1 MSSPQTYP
9 EKILKSLLVISALV
23 FLYGFVRDSY
33 QELFFN
39 QVHFFEDAYMFIRY
53 AKIWHLGYGEAWNVG
68 EGAVYGN
75 TSQLHFLFVLLLTSF
90 KSLSDNAIVKI
101 SSFVPAFVF
110 MTWLPWFCARHSP
123 LFAAH
128 ALWQRYALWLGTIC
142 PLVYRYT
149 PFGYHDLTGMDTSLS
164 ILLHLLLLDAVLC
177 YEKSRR
183 TNTLIAVIALSY
195 LAYLARPENL
205 LAATLLVTLYFSLR
219 LKDYRALGLW
229 MAAMLVIVAL
239 DGLVKYE
246 YFGDAVP
253 LAFYAKKAGYIRGNL
268 GAGFSHPLFYFF
280 SFLLSL
286 LPFVIAQIFFANK
299 TNFQR
304 QVLLVLPAIV
314 TIAYFFTM
322 MTVMNMKARY
332 FYPFTPYFI
341 AAAITSA
348 DPHMLIHRP
357 WLRWPLFVI
366 GYIVLFLGL
375 TLADQNKGDI
385 VNAMMGKQTLCD
397 DSLKTPAQNFGGIGY
412 RIDTEGFDHLV
423 NVLRDDAPEVTV
435 AMTENGYVGAK
446 LPQLHI
452 IDMTGLHNR
461 YIARHG
467 FSAEWVLA
475 QQPDLIWMPHWHYT
489 CMTHDILASDEF
501 WLHYHFYPGVF
512 SWGLAL
518 RMDGGHYNNLYRKLD
533 QQLQVIYPGYP
544 LVSFEKTRN

>member
-1 MSSPQTYP
+1 MSSPQVYTD
-9 EKILKSLLVISALV
+9 KILKLLLLISAVV

-39 QVHFFEDAYMFIRY
+39 PVHFFEDAYMFIRY
-53 AKIWHLGYGEAWNVG
+53 AKIWHLGYGEAWNIG
-68 EGAVYGN
+68 EGPVYGN
-75 TSQLHFLFVLLLTSF
+75 TSQLHFLIVLLLASF
-90 KSLSDNAIVKI
+90 KSLSDDAIVKI

-110 MTWLPWFCARHSP
+110 MAWLPWFCARHSS
-123 LFAAH
+123 LFATH
-128 ALWQRYALWLGTIC
+128 ALWQRYVLWMGIIC

-177 YEKSRR
+177 YEKWR
-183 TNTLIAVIALSY
+183 TTNLLIAVVVLSY
-195 LAYLARPENL
+195 LVYLARPENIL
-205 LAATLLVTLYFSLR
+205 TATLLVTLYFSLR
-219 LKDYRALGLW
+219 LKEFRALAIWL
-229 MAAMLVIVAL
+229 AAMGIIVAL

-280 SFLLSL
+280 YFLLSI
-286 LPFVIAQIFFANK
+286 LPFVIAQMFFASQRNL
-299 TNFQR
+299 QR
-304 QVLLVLPAIV
+304 QILLILPALM
-314 TIAYFFTM
+314 TIMYFFTM

-348 DPHMLIHRP
+348 DPRRLTCRP
-357 WLRWPLFVI
+357 WLRWPLFI
-366 GYIVLFLGL
+366 GVYGVLFVGL
-375 TLADQNKGDI
+375 TLADQHRSDI
-385 VNAMMGKQTLCD
+385 VNAMLGDQALCD
-397 DSLKTPAQNFGGIGY
+397 DSLKTPAANFGGIGY

-423 NVLRDDAPEVTV
+423 NVLHDDAPAVTV
-435 AMTENGYVGAK
+435 AMTENGDVGAR

-452 IDMTGLHNR
+452 IDMTGLHDR
-461 YIARHG
+461 HIAKHG

-475 QQPDLIWMPHWHYT
+475 QKPELIWMPHWHYT

-501 WLHYHFYPGVF
+501 WQHYHFYPGLF
-512 SWGLAL
+512 SWGIAL
-518 RMDGGHYNNLYRKLD
+518 RKGSPHYADLYRKLD
-533 QQLQVIYPGYP
+533 EQLQAIYPGHP
-544 LVSFEKTRN
+544 LSSFEKTRP